1 MLEKR
6 HNCGCH
12 GLGTESSSDEHLLEA
27 SMQMMHIRLTHV
39 YTCRGKKWL
48 KVMTGGQLH
57 ELVAWLLQADSTSA
71 TGSSFIWS
79 KCLARLGEAAS
90 KSLGHVQA

>member
-1 MLEKR
+1 M
-6 HNCGCH
+6 
-12 GLGTESSSDEHLLEA
+12 EA
-27 SMQMMHIRLTHV
+27 SIEMAKIRLKHV
-39 YTCRGKKWL
+39 CTCRGKKWL

-57 ELVAWLLQADSTSA
+57 ELAAWLVQADKTSA

-79 KCLARLGEAAS
+79 KCFARLGEAAS

>member
-1 MLEKR
+1 M
-6 HNCGCH
+6 
-12 GLGTESSSDEHLLEA
+12 EA
-27 SMQMMHIRLTHV
+27 SSQTARISFRHV
-39 YTCRGKKWL
+39 CTCRGRKWL
-48 KVMTGGQLH
+48 KVMTGGQLP
-57 ELVAWLLQADSTSA
+57 ELAAWLVQADRTSA